1 MLTPE
6 EMARIEEDER
16 KKHAEDQYRRAVR
29 SRLQE
34 EPEVKGGLG
43 AAPKVI
49 GLVALCA
56 IAAIVA
62 LNTNF
67 KRASADSARSE
78 VTSSSPNVRY
88 VAKTDQIA
96 SGQVVVPHGREVFYK
111 LVITPEM
118 RQARVA
124 GSFNASGGTGNDVA
138 GVIASESEFTNWSN
152 GHQARAFWS
161 TQGRETTGT
170 FDVRLGPG
178 TYYLAFSNKFS
189 ALTDK
194 YVFLTAQLNYQQ
206 AESN

>member
-16 KKHAEDQYRRAVR
+16 RKHAEEQYRRVVR

-43 AAPKVI
+43 VAPKVI
-49 GLVALCA
+49 GLTILCA

-62 LNTNF
+62 LSTNF
-67 KRASADSARSE
+67 KHASTDAPLSA
-78 VTSSSPNVRY
+78 VTSNSPNVRY
-88 VAKTDQIA
+88 AVKTDQIA

-111 LVITPEM
+111 ILITPQM

-138 GVIASESEFTNWSN
+138 GIIAGESDFTNWSN
-152 GHQARAFWS
+152 GHQAKAYWS

-189 ALTDK
+189 AVTDK
-194 YVFLTAQLNYQQ
+194 YLFLNAQLNYQQ